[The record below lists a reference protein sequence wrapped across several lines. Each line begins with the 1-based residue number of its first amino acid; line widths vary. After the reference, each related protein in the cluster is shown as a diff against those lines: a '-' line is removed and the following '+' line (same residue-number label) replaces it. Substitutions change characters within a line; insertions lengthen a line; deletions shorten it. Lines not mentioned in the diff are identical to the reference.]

1 MGGRRGG
8 SLVRWVMQAMA
19 AVAVIAGTPGWADQ
33 NADKLVARGRMVF
46 EKTAGNI
53 GCAACHGHFAMG
65 DIATAPNIRAADE
78 IRVKNALAGVGA
90 MRFLAPTLPPEEV
103 RAVQAFLRYL
113 NALKPKKVTIDES
126 GFTPAM
132 ITVGPREHVQLIVKN
147 DGDDACQL
155 VSPEA
160 GIAATTVEPGTVG
173 DVVWT
178 SPAKPGTFNARCT
191 ERADAVL
198 TITVSEA
205 RSAEASK

>member
-1 MGGRRGG
+1 MGERRGR
-8 SLVRWVMQAMA
+8 SVVRWVMLAMA
-19 AVAVIAGTPGWADQ
+19 AVAVIAGTPGWADE

-46 EKTAGNI
+46 EKAAGNI

-90 MRFLAPTLPPEEV
+90 MRFLDPTLSPADV

-113 NALKPKKVTIDES
+113 NTLRPKKVTIDET
-126 GFTPAM
+126 GFTPDT
-132 ITVGPREHVQLIVKN
+132 ITVGRKERVQLIVKN
-147 DGDDACQL
+147 DGDDACRL
-155 VSPEA
+155 VSPEVR
-160 GIAATTVEPGTVG
+160 IAATTVEPGTVG

-178 SPAKPGTFNARCT
+178 SPAKPGTFKARCT
-191 ERADAVL
+191 ERADASL

-205 RSAEASK
+205 GSADASK